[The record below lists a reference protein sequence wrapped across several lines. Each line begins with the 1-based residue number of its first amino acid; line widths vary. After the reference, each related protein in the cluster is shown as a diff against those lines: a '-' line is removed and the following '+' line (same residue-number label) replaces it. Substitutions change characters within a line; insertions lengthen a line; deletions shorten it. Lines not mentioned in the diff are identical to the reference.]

1 MRSITFPKRWW
12 SRRLTRI
19 RLTTASCMDTSTRCP
34 WPLAC
39 RCISAARMPIT
50 QCMPVPESPIE
61 GHVKVG
67 GPSGN
72 PVTLMAPPI
81 ACAIGS

>member
-1 MRSITFPKRWW
+1 
-12 SRRLTRI
+12 
-19 RLTTASCMDTSTRCP
+19 
-34 WPLAC
+34 
-39 RCISAARMPIT
+39 MPIT
-50 QCMPVPESPIE
+50 QCMPVPESPID

-67 GPSGN
+67 GPSGK

>member
-1 MRSITFPKRWW
+1 
-12 SRRLTRI
+12 
-19 RLTTASCMDTSTRCP
+19 
-34 WPLAC
+34 
-39 RCISAARMPIT
+39 MPIT

-61 GHVKVG
+61 GQTYVG
-67 GPSGN
+67 GLSGK